1 MLKTKI
7 RVGGYY
13 ELLVDNK
20 KVMFAV
26 LYGFES
32 GKNKDVYATRVYTK
46 NKDFEFPMRKELF
59 KRWVDEKRVKEISSE
74 ELLNYVLKNR
84 EKEVEV

>member
-1 MLKTKI
+1 MPKTKI
-7 RVGGYY
+7 RVGGCY

-32 GKNKDVYATRVYTK
+32 GKNKDVYATRIYTK
-46 NKDFEFPMRKELF
+46 NRDFEFPMKKELF
-59 KRWVDEKRVKEISSE
+59 KKWVDEKRVKEISSE
-74 ELLNYVLKNR
+74 ELLNYVLKNH
-84 EKEVEV
+84 EKGGVR